1 MKKLF
6 IVLFAAGLL
15 ISCNSKKVEP
25 QPLTPA
31 PVVLEADVEAAL
43 EKNIELNQQITE
55 LDAELETIINEQ

>member
-25 QPLTPA
+25 QPETAA
-31 PVVLEADVEAAL
+31 PVVLEAEVEQAL
-43 EKNIELNQQITE
+43 QKNIELNEQISE